1 MMGNKAMSADPRP
14 AWQDPASEASA
25 ILGEAEQRSER
36 VLAWLRLGVLIV
48 LVMLQRVFDLISNE
62 HVFAVSLTIYGV
74 ATIGALAL
82 AYWLTHRQW
91 LGWALTTLD
100 ALLVLHFA
108 ASLVFFEGWST
119 TDAITRSEEHTS
131 EL

>member
-1 MMGNKAMSADPRP
+1 
-14 AWQDPASEASA
+14 
-25 ILGEAEQRSER
+25 
-36 VLAWLRLGVLIV
+36 
-48 LVMLQRVFDLISNE
+48 MLQRVFDLISNE

-119 TDAITRSEEHTS
+119 TDAITAPGVLMVFLVLAQAAVRYRPALVAYAAGLFLSAWAIGRAAWREKVCQYGEI
-131 EL
+131 

>member
-1 MMGNKAMSADPRP
+1 
-14 AWQDPASEASA
+14 
-25 ILGEAEQRSER
+25 
-36 VLAWLRLGVLIV
+36 
-48 LVMLQRVFDLISNE
+48 MLQRVFDLISNE

-100 ALLVLHFA
+100 SLLVLHFA

-119 TDAITRSEEHTS
+119 TDAITAPGVLMVFLVLAQAAVRYRPALVAYAAGLFLRSEERRVGNECGSTCS
-131 EL
+131 FRGSLVS

>member
-1 MMGNKAMSADPRP
+1 
-14 AWQDPASEASA
+14 
-25 ILGEAEQRSER
+25 
-36 VLAWLRLGVLIV
+36 
-48 LVMLQRVFDLISNE
+48 MLQRVFDLISNE

-119 TDAITRSEEHTS
+119 TDAITAPGVLMVFLVLARSEEHTS
-131 EL
+131 ELQSLMRISYAVFCLKKKNTLKQQKRT